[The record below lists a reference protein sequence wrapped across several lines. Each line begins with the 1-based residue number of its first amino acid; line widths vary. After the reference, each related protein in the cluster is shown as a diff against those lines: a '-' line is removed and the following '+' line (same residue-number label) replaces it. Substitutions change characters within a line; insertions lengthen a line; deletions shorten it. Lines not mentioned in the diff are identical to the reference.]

1 MIRRTV
7 RLLNVSFTLSFVFAL
22 ALVVTPC
29 YGEPMTMSPYK
40 IVLNS
45 ECAGDG
51 QDIQAIIS
59 RPLDGLDVKML
70 GATLYF
76 DGTEVTKTTDIRY
89 CYLDGNFLITFSRDE
104 IHDFCVEAEM
114 PSGIVTAKVAVYL
127 VDDPETELFG
137 GEDSVEI
144 LAPGNKVDKGK

>member
-1 MIRRTV
+1 MIRRMV
-7 RLLNVSFTLSFVFAL
+7 RLLSISFTLSFAFAL
-22 ALVVTPC
+22 VLVVKPC
-29 YGEPMTMSPYK
+29 YGEPLNMSPHK

-45 ECAGDG
+45 ECAGDH

-59 RPLDGLDVKML
+59 RPLGGLEVEKL

-76 DGTEVTKTTDIRY
+76 DGIEVTRTTDIRY
-89 CYLDGNFLITFSRDE
+89 CYLDDNFLITFSRDE
-104 IHDFCVEAEM
+104 IHDFCAEAEM
-114 PSGIVTAKVAVYL
+114 PSGMVTAKVLVYH
-127 VDDPETELFG
+127 VDDPETELFS